1 MKAIGIKTSHEITNQ
16 DSLVEFDIKK
26 PKAEGFGIIVKVSA
40 VSINPV
46 DTKVRANTAKNI
58 ILDEPKILGY
68 DAVGIIDSIGEKV
81 TNLKVG
87 HRVFYAGDV
96 TKNGSNSQF
105 QLVDSRIVALAPN
118 SIKDDEAAVL
128 PLTSLTAWEAM
139 FDRMDIKQNENK
151 TILIIGGAGGV
162 GSIATQIA
170 KVTTNLTV
178 IATASRE
185 ETASWCKSMGADYV
199 VNHKDLVNEV
209 KKAGFQTVDYIF
221 NVADTKMHWDAMAEL
236 IAPQGKICSI
246 VDTSENVDLN
256 MIKAKSVTF
265 IWEFMFTRAMF
276 NTDDIEKQSEIL
288 TKIASL
294 IDEQKIKTTL
304 TKTIK
309 GFSVENLK
317 QAHKITEYGKNIGK
331 IAITF

>member
-1 MKAIGIKTSHEITNQ
+1 MKVIGIKTSHEITHE
-16 DSLVEFDIKK
+16 DSLVEFEIKK
-26 PKAEGFGIIVKVSA
+26 PKAEGFGIVVKVNA

-46 DTKVRANTAKNI
+46 DTKVRANSAKNI
-58 ILDEPKILGY
+58 ILDQPKILGY
-68 DAVGIIDSIGEKV
+68 DGVGIIDSIGEKV

-87 HRVFYAGDV
+87 DKVFYAGDV

-118 SIKDDEAAVL
+118 SIKDEESAVL

-139 FDRMDIKQNENK
+139 FDRMNIKQNENK

-178 IATASRE
+178 LATASRE
-185 ETASWCKSMGADYV
+185 ETVSWCKAMGADYV

-294 IDEQKIKTTL
+294 IDEGKIKTTL

-317 QAHKITEYGKNIGK
+317 EAHKITEYGKNIGK

>member
-1 MKAIGIKTSHEITNQ
+1 MKAIGIKTSHEITHE
-16 DSLVEFDIKK
+16 DSLVEFEIKK
-26 PKAEGFGIIVKVSA
+26 PKAEGFDIVVKVNA

-46 DTKVRANTAKNI
+46 DTKVRANSAKNI
-58 ILDEPKILGY
+58 ILDQPKILGY

-162 GSIATQIA
+162 GSIATQLA

-209 KKAGFQTVDYIF
+209 KKAGFQTADYIF

-276 NTDDIEKQSEIL
+276 NTDDIEKQSVIL

-317 QAHKITEYGKNIGK
+317 EAHKITEYGKNIGK